1 MGNTY
6 KFDRMFIPLYTQTL
20 TICLHDTQAQNDK
33 ILIMLPDF
41 RVRQRDYLLEISR
54 ALTQELDREKLLAR
68 ILKIAIEMLAGQAG
82 IIALKQTEGWRV
94 AAAHGI
100 APAFLSYLAPL
111 LAEEKVAELDVRELN
126 RMLKELTYTASM
138 GLLNGTALPLAA
150 HGQVIGVIFIFRNYP
165 DLFTPNDRVL
175 LQSFAN
181 QAAIAVYN
189 AQLYGQVSYEKQRLD
204 ALLDSAADGI
214 LILNADH
221 TIERVNLAF
230 EKLYNRSRAEITG
243 RQHNEIIRWAVE
255 PQGKT
260 LEEAIANGWPLTP
273 NATLYVEG
281 DLKRPEPPP
290 IPIGVTYAPLL
301 SSEGKL
307 RNVIVSV
314 RDITHFRT
322 AEEIKSTFISIVSH
336 ELRTPV
342 ALIKGYASTLRRD
355 DAKWDKHTIS
365 DSLAVIEEEA
375 DRLSKM
381 IDDLLDASRLQAGGL
396 SLNRADV
403 SLSTVAGRVAERFAS
418 QSTKHKIVAE
428 FPEKFPVI
436 LADETRIEQV
446 IANLVSNSLKYA
458 THGEIRISGS
468 VRPEQVIV
476 CVSDEGPGIE
486 AKDLPHIFDRFYRST
501 NAVKQTK
508 GAGLGLYLARAI
520 IEAHG
525 GRIWAD
531 ASTGFPPSGTMRRA
545 QSDSSAQRPKPD
557 SGARICFSLPR

>member
-1 MGNTY
+1 
-6 KFDRMFIPLYTQTL
+6 
-20 TICLHDTQAQNDK
+20 
-33 ILIMLPDF
+33 MLPDF

-54 ALTQELDREKLLAR
+54 ALTQELDLEKLLAR
-68 ILKIAIEMLAGQAG
+68 ILRISIEMLAGQAG
-82 IIALKQTEGWRV
+82 LIALKETDGWRV
-94 AAAHGI
+94 ASAHGI
-100 APAFLSYLAPL
+100 APAFLSYLTPL
-111 LAEEKVAELDVRELN
+111 LAEENVRELDVSELN

-165 DLFTPNDRVL
+165 DLFTHNDRVL
-175 LQSFAN
+175 LQSFAD
-181 QAAIAVYN
+181 QAAIAVFN
-189 AQLYGQVSYEKQRLD
+189 ARLYGQISYEKQRLD

-214 LILNADH
+214 MILNADH
-221 TIERVNLAF
+221 TIERCNTSF
-230 EKLYNRSRAEITG
+230 EKLFGEPRDNIVGKGHS
-243 RQHNEIIRWAVE
+243 EIIRWAKD
-255 PQGKT
+255 PHGKT
-260 LEEAIANGWPLTP
+260 LSEAEESGWPLTP

-281 DLKRPEPPP
+281 DLKRPLPPP
-290 IPIGVTYAPLL
+290 LPVGITYAPLL
-301 SSEGKL
+301 SEDGKL
-307 RNVIVSV
+307 RNIIVTV

-322 AEEIKSTFISIVSH
+322 ADEIKSTFISIVSH

-355 DAKWDKHTIS
+355 DAKWDKATIN
-365 DSLAVIEEEA
+365 DSLTVIEEEA

-381 IDDLLDASRLQAGGL
+381 VDDLLDASRLQAGGL
-396 SLNRADV
+396 NVNKKSDV
-403 SLSTVAGRVAERFAS
+403 ALPLLSKRIAERLST
-418 QSTKHKIVAE
+418 QTKKHTIVTD
-428 FPEKFPVI
+428 FPENFPII

-446 IANLVSNSLKYA
+446 IANLVSNALKYA
-458 THGEIRISGS
+458 PKGEIKISGQ
-468 VRPEQVIV
+468 VRPEQVII

-501 NAVKQTK
+501 NAVKHTK

-531 ASTGFPPSGTMRRA
+531 
-545 QSDSSAQRPKPD
+545 PKPD

>member
-1 MGNTY
+1 
-6 KFDRMFIPLYTQTL
+6 
-20 TICLHDTQAQNDK
+20 
-33 ILIMLPDF
+33 MLPDF

-54 ALTQELDREKLLAR
+54 ALTQELDLGKLLER
-68 ILKIAIEMLAGQAG
+68 ILRISIEMLAWQAG
-82 IIALKQTEGWRV
+82 IIALKEQDGWRV

-100 APAFLSYLAPL
+100 APAFLSYLTPL
-111 LAEEKVAELDVRELN
+111 LAEENVRELDVRELN

-138 GLLNGTALPLAA
+138 GLLNGTALALAA
-150 HGQVIGVIFIFRNYP
+150 HGKVIGVIFIFRNYA
-165 DLFTPNDRVL
+165 DVFTPNDRII

-204 ALLDSAADGI
+204 ALVDSAADGI
-214 LILNADH
+214 MILNSDL
-221 TIERVNLAF
+221 TIERVNDAF
-230 EKLYNRSRAEITG
+230 ERIYGRTHDELVGQRHDEIV
-243 RQHNEIIRWAVE
+243 RWATD
-255 PQGKT
+255 PQGAT
-260 LEEAIANGWPLTP
+260 LKEAIANGWPLTP

-281 DLKRPEPPP
+281 DLERELPSPLPVG
-290 IPIGVTYAPLL
+290 ITYAPLL
-301 SSEGKL
+301 SQDGRL
-307 RNVIVSV
+307 RNVIVSI

-322 AEEIKSTFISIVSH
+322 ADEIKATFISIVSH

-355 DAKWDKHTIS
+355 DARWDKHTIS
-365 DSLAVIEEEA
+365 ESLSVIEEEA

-403 SLSTVAGRVAERFAS
+403 SLPTLVSRIVERF
-418 QSTKHKIVAE
+418 STQTDKHTFVND
-428 FPEKFPVI
+428 FPAKFPIV

-446 IANLVSNSLKYA
+446 IMNLISNALKYA
-458 THGEIRISGS
+458 PDGEIRITGTA
-468 VRPEQVIV
+468 RPEQIVI
-476 CVSDEGPGIE
+476 CVSDQGPGIE

-501 NAVKQTK
+501 KAVKQTK
-508 GAGLGLYLARAI
+508 GAGLGLFLARAI

-531 ASTGFPPSGTMRRA
+531 
-545 QSDSSAQRPKPD
+545 PKPD